1 MKPIETNFLRGK
13 KHAFVMWAAFLY
25 GGFAILLFGMDIYS
39 AIWMGSSTFITAPE
53 IRGFDQNRF
62 IGANDIN
69 RLEDINRIRAGP
81 PFISSPLRIIT
92 SPASIMIL
100 LSGILSLA
108 CGFTIM
114 SITRTKEIKKIKQE
128 TADYL
133 LLPDEKKVIEALKR
147 NNYSLAQSKITAD
160 SGLNKVQVHRV
171 IKRLE
176 AKGLIEKHD
185 FGLTNKIVLKKELFE

>member
-25 GGFAILLFGMDIYS
+25 GGFAILLFGMDLYS
-39 AIWMGSSTFITAPE
+39 AVWMGSSTFITAPE
-53 IRGFDQNRF
+53 IRNFDQNRF
-62 IGANDIN
+62 VEFNDTNHQLDLN
-69 RLEDINRIRAGP
+69 RPRAGP
-81 PFISSPLRIIT
+81 PFISNPLRIIT
-92 SPASIMIL
+92 SPISMLIL
-100 LSGILSLA
+100 LSGIISLA

-114 SITRTKEIKKIKQE
+114 SITRQKEIKKIKQE

-147 NNYSLAQSKITAD
+147 NNYSLAQSKIAID

-176 AKGLIEKHD
+176 MKGLIEKHD

>member
-13 KHAFVMWAAFLY
+13 KHSLVMWAAFLY
-25 GGFAILLFGMDIYS
+25 GGFAILLFGMDLYS
-39 AIWMGSSTFITAPE
+39 AAWMGSSTFITAPE
-53 IRGFDQNRF
+53 TRNFDQNRF
-62 IGANDIN
+62 TEFNDTNHIADIN
-69 RLEDINRIRAGP
+69 HPRVGP

-92 SPASIMIL
+92 SPISILIL
-100 LSGILSLA
+100 FSGIISLA

-114 SITRTKEIKKIKQE
+114 SITREKEIKKIKQE

-133 LLPDEKKVIEALKR
+133 LLPDEKKIIEALKR
-147 NNYSLAQSKITAD
+147 NNYTLAQSKITID

-171 IKRLE
+171 LKRLE
-176 AKGLIEKHD
+176 MKGLIEKHD